1 MKALYDIIL
10 ASASPRRK
18 EILSNFDIFFK
29 IKGSEIEEKMD
40 KSEKPEQIAM
50 SLAFQKAIDVANR
63 SNAKDIIIAADTI
76 VVKNEV
82 LGKPKNYED
91 AFKMLKSL
99 QNDIHFVITGF
110 AIIQLH
116 TNKKVV
122 CYEKTK
128 VKMKA
133 LDDEMI
139 KRYIDTGEVWDKAGA
154 YAVQG
159 KGAAIV
165 EWIEGDYFNVVG
177 LPISKL
183 QNNLKKYFDIDLF

>member
-1 MKALYDIIL
+1 MYNIIL
-10 ASASPRRK
+10 ASTSPRRK
-18 EILSNFDIFFK
+18 EILNNFEIPFK
-29 IKGSEIEEKMD
+29 VKGSEIEEKMD
-40 KSEKPEQIAM
+40 DREMPEQIAM
-50 SLAFQKAIDVANR
+50 SLAFQKAIDVANKC
-63 SNAKDIIIAADTI
+63 NYEDIIIAADTI
-76 VVKNEV
+76 VVKDEV

-91 AFKMLKSL
+91 AFKMLKAL
-99 QNDIHFVITGF
+99 QNNIHFVITGF
-110 AIIQLH
+110 SIIQLS
-116 TNKKVV
+116 TNKKIV

-139 KRYIDTGEVWDKAGA
+139 KKYINTGEVWDKAGA